1 MTALV
6 SLDGVLRTEVGNPI
20 HEGLKL
26 FRVLA
31 PSYRVVLATDGTK
44 MEAEHW
50 LRSNMISGY
59 ADIIDNTSGYEGQD
73 LRIRQLDIM
82 KTLATVELFVDSDV
96 DRCALAF
103 KSGITSLLF
112 ASPKFVRT
120 KRQVKP
126 WEELKTEL
134 ERQKEFRASL
144 MLDDLSAHRWE

>member
-1 MTALV
+1 
-6 SLDGVLRTEVGNPI
+6 
-20 HEGLKL
+20 
-26 FRVLA
+26 
-31 PSYRVVLATDGTK
+31 
-44 MEAEHW
+44 
-50 LRSNMISGY
+50 MISGY

-82 KTLATVELFVDSDV
+82 KTLSTVELFVDSDV

-134 ERQKEFRASL
+134 EKQKEFKASL